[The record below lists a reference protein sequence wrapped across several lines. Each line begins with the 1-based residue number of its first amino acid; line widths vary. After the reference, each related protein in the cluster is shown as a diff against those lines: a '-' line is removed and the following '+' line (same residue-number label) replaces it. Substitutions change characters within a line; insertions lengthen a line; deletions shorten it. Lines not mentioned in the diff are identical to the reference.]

1 MKGRDSFGV
10 DHYRPKKKFP
20 DLETTYSNLFYA
32 CNCCNRRKGDFW
44 PTAEET
50 LAGRFIPNP
59 CDHAM
64 FEHLRYRS
72 AHVDPGT
79 PAGKQAESKLML
91 NDKDSV
97 EYREM
102 VLGLMILTEE
112 KIGVLRE
119 TIVRIEMKAL
129 KELEQAEGLEKE
141 KEAVEDEL
149 KNLERYLSKI
159 TGGG

>member
-1 MKGRDSFGV
+1 MKGQDSFGV

-20 DLETTYSNLFYA
+20 DLESTYSNLFYA
-32 CNCCNRRKGDFW
+32 CNCCNRRKSDFW

-50 LAGRFIPNP
+50 HAGRFIPNP
-59 CDHAM
+59 CDHVM

-72 AHVDPGT
+72 AHVDPRT
-79 PAGKQAESKLML
+79 TAGKQAESKLML

-102 VLGLMILTEE
+102 VLGLMILAEE
-112 KIGVLRE
+112 KIGLLRE
-119 TIVRIEMKAL
+119 TIKRIEMKAL
-129 KELEQAEGLEKE
+129 MEPEKAEELEKE
-141 KEAVEDEL
+141 KEVVGEEL
-149 KNLERYLSKI
+149 RNLERYLSKI

>member
-1 MKGRDSFGV
+1 
-10 DHYRPKKKFP
+10 
-20 DLETTYSNLFYA
+20 
-32 CNCCNRRKGDFW
+32 
-44 PTAEET
+44 
-50 LAGRFIPNP
+50 
-59 CDHAM
+59 
-64 FEHLRYRS
+64 
-72 AHVDPGT
+72 
-79 PAGKQAESKLML
+79 ML

-102 VLGLMILTEE
+102 VLGLMTLTEE

-119 TIVRIEMKAL
+119 TIVRIEVKAL
-129 KELEQAEGLEKE
+129 KEPEHAEGLEKE

>member
-1 MKGRDSFGV
+1 
-10 DHYRPKKKFP
+10 
-20 DLETTYSNLFYA
+20 
-32 CNCCNRRKGDFW
+32 
-44 PTAEET
+44 
-50 LAGRFIPNP
+50 
-59 CDHAM
+59 
-64 FEHLRYRS
+64 
-72 AHVDPGT
+72 
-79 PAGKQAESKLML
+79 
-91 NDKDSV
+91 
-97 EYREM
+97 M

-129 KELEQAEGLEKE
+129 KEREQAEGLEKE